1 MTRLKTKLLTAM
13 ALCAGTGHILPVQ
26 AQAQMQVQTQAQTH
40 APASAIPA
48 SAPAAAPA
56 DRSLPRVFSAELI
69 GTYSQERLTQIG
81 QGELQAFL
89 TGSPMGYE
97 HFKGKFATPVNALKL
112 YRLRYLSVVP
122 EMGNRSVVASGL
134 VAIPDTAATTLPVI
148 SYQHGTVFE
157 KDSVPSRPDQS
168 LETRLIL
175 SQFGGQ
181 GYAVIAADY
190 FGLGDSAL
198 PNSYFARDSIEQS
211 TFDLYVAA
219 MKFLEQQGKRPRA
232 LATMGWSQ
240 GGYSNM
246 ILLRKLERE
255 GIPVAA
261 SVTAAGAVDIGLFV
275 LRGLTNPRPNEASF
289 RAAAL
294 SNMLFAL
301 ESYRGMAG
309 MTRDAL
315 RPEFYP
321 TAKAFFDFKIDFA
334 EFLKRVPIDPR
345 DMMRPEFI
353 EQMTLGRG
361 AFVQMLDESASYRW
375 LSRTPLRA
383 YSGEVDEAVPD
394 FVARL
399 AVDYQ
404 MVLGKR
410 NGEAFSAGPKADH
423 RATYVHALIHAKPW
437 VDERTR

>member
-1 MTRLKTKLLTAM
+1 MTRLKAKLAM
-13 ALCAGTGHILPVQ
+13 AIALCAGTWFISQVQ
-26 AQAQMQVQTQAQTH
+26 AQAQVQVQTQAQVSAVSTL
-40 APASAIPA
+40 APTV
-48 SAPAAAPA
+48 APG
-56 DRSLPRVFSAELI
+56 DRPLPRMFSAELI
-69 GTYSQERLTQIG
+69 GTYSQERLAQIAER
-81 QGELQAFL
+81 ELQAFL

-97 HFKGKFATPVNALKL
+97 NFKGKFAAPMNAIKL

-122 EMGNRSVVASGL
+122 EMGNRSVMATGL
-134 VAIPDTAATTLPVI
+134 VAIPDTSATTLPVI

-168 LETRLIL
+168 IETRLIL

-181 GYAVIAADY
+181 GYVVIAADY
-190 FGLGDSAL
+190 FGLGDSDL
-198 PNSYFARDSIEQS
+198 PNSYFARDSTEQA

-219 MKFLEQQGKRPRA
+219 MRFLEQQGKRPRA

-275 LRGLTNPRPNEASF
+275 VRGLTNPRPNEASF
-289 RAAAL
+289 RSAAL

-301 ESYRGMAG
+301 ESYRGVAG

-315 RPEFYP
+315 RPEFFP
-321 TAKAFFDFKIDFA
+321 TAKAFFDFKIDFE
-334 EFLKRVPIDPR
+334 EFMKRVPIDPR
-345 DMMRPEFI
+345 YMMRPDFI

-394 FVARL
+394 FIARL

-404 MVLGKR
+404 SVLGKR
-410 NGEAFSAGPKADH
+410 NGEAFSAGAQADH
-423 RATYVHALIHAKPW
+423 RATYVYALIHAKPW